1 MSRTTEADVWPDRFD
16 PRKAARRAVDAALR
30 ATGEKLRGA
39 TLYGSVTTGEFHPTH
54 SDVNIA
60 FVFSQLGTPELA
72 ALHGAHR
79 DWQRARV
86 VQPLLISEDTLRRS
100 LDSYPLEY
108 LLIREQREILHG
120 TDFFGPLTLD
130 WPSLRLEV
138 ERVLR
143 AQELGLGLSYVAL
156 ARTPGGARAWAIQ
169 ASNALAASASGLLR
183 LTGEPVP
190 RARRAIAE
198 RCAAR
203 FGVDGSAFARLLTIR
218 DRNREKVEATVLLDS
233 ALTVLHQLLDSAERI
248 TAPAGTV

>member
-1 MSRTTEADVWPDRFD
+1 MWPDRFD
-16 PRKAARRAVDAALR
+16 PRKAARRAVDAARR
-30 ATGEKLRGA
+30 ATGEKLHGA

-60 FVFSQLGTPELA
+60 FVFSKLGTPELV

-79 DWQRARV
+79 EWQRARV

-108 LLIREQREILHG
+108 LLIREQRELLHG
-120 TDFFGPLTLD
+120 ADFFGPLELD
-130 WPSLRLEV
+130 GPALRLEV

-156 ARTPGGARAWAIQ
+156 ARTRGGARVWAMQ
-169 ASNALAASASGLLR
+169 ASNALAASASGLLH
-183 LTGEPVP
+183 LTGEPLP
-190 RARRAIAE
+190 RMRRVIAE
-198 RCAAR
+198 RCAER
-203 FGVDGSAFARLLTIR
+203 FGVDRAAFTRLLTIR
-218 DRNREKVEATVLLDS
+218 ERNRERVEATVLLDS
-233 ALTVLHQLLDSAERI
+233 ALTVLRQLLDSAERI